1 MTIFQYNRFMRR
13 FYLLIITSLLLFLC
27 KKADNNDIDLSV
39 LYSHDFIDCSV
50 NEYINNFYSEN
61 HDTVRLS
68 FEETDTLKLYYFNY
82 GNGVVLTKVDT
93 GYMKYGVVN
102 GNEIAFGWF
111 IDKPQGINYGL
122 CLHWYVQVL
131 NSDTL
136 MINSYS
142 DEGKLIG
149 QFGYKP
155 IKK

>member
-1 MTIFQYNRFMRR
+1 MI
-13 FYLLIITSLLLFLC
+13 SLLLFSC
-27 KKADNNDIDLSV
+27 KKAENDNIDLSV
-39 LYSHDFIDCSV
+39 LYSHDFIDCNV
-50 NEYINNFYSEN
+50 NEYHGDIYIKNN
-61 HDTVRLS
+61 DTVRLS
-68 FEETDTLKLYYFNY
+68 FEKKDTLKLYYYNY

-93 GYMKYGVVN
+93 GFMKYGVVN

-111 IDKPQGINYGL
+111 VDKLQGINYGL

-142 DEGKLIG
+142 NDGKLIG

>member
-1 MTIFQYNRFMRR
+1 MRQVY
-13 FYLLIITSLLLFLC
+13 FLIMISLLLFSC
-27 KKADNNDIDLSV
+27 KKAENEDVDLSV
-39 LYSHDFIDCSV
+39 LQSHDFIDRNV
-50 NEYINNFYSEN
+50 NEFHDNIFIENN
-61 HDTVRLS
+61 DTVRLS
-68 FEETDTLKLYYFNY
+68 FEKKDTLKLYYYNY

-93 GYMKYGVVN
+93 GYMKYGIKN

-111 IDKPQGINYGL
+111 VDMPQGINYGL

-136 MINSYS
+136 MINSHS
-142 DEGKLIG
+142 NDGNLIG